1 MTVDVFL
8 QGCGHRIARCLVN
21 GQEAPPVLL
30 PGMKGRVFVKLE
42 LDGGEE
48 DEGAVSLT
56 RMGSSL
62 ESPAWK
68 AARHGIA
75 WESVEG
81 ADYYRVYRNGIP
93 VSQTE
98 YCHYIPAPGRGTCL
112 SR

>member
-1 MTVDVFL
+1 
-8 QGCGHRIARCLVN
+8 
-21 GQEAPPVLL
+21 
-30 PGMKGRVFVKLE
+30 MKGRVFVKLE

-48 DEGAVSLT
+48 DEGAVNLT

-81 ADYYRVYRNGIP
+81 ADYYRVLPEWHPCVSNGVLP
-93 VSQTE
+93 LYPRTR
-98 YCHYIPAPGRGTCL
+98 PGGRVFPGDGSRSGWEGVL
-112 SR
+112 S